1 MASLNRNL
9 DRLPPHLRYAPE
21 RLSAERAIEAL
32 KAAELACE
40 IDFEVDHEIK
50 SRRISRLDDIA
61 LRIRQLPYSEMIKLA
76 AGLWQAHLEID
87 GCQRSAV
94 SLPAIWHR
102 WATQFTCTGTTQQLD
117 GAYVKQ
123 AKADVALQ
131 LSRAGVR
138 LAHLLNHALK

>member
-40 IDFEVDHEIK
+40 VDFEVDHEITP
-50 SRRISRLDDIA
+50 RRASRLDDIA

-102 WATQFTCTGTTQQLD
+102 WATQFACTDIGPQLT
-117 GAYVKQ
+117 GRFESK
-123 AKADVALQ
+123 
-131 LSRAGVR
+131 
-138 LAHLLNHALK
+138 